1 MWTGALYLIFC
12 NIHITIKKFNH
23 SVTEK
28 NSWTSHLDKQR
39 GEKHSEIGRIEL
51 SGTEPNRGLAFKL

>member
-1 MWTGALYLIFC
+1 M
-12 NIHITIKKFNH
+12 
-23 SVTEK
+23 TEK

-51 SGTEPNRGLAFKL
+51 SGTEPNHGLAFKL